1 MGYTIGVSSGW
12 WSIPKTPDLLGL
24 GKKTMSAATYG
35 VTFVQV
41 DLETFSEFREPK
53 LLAQLEN
60 ARKNMG
66 MDFGIHGEYD
76 FNMEAG
82 AKDWWDIAQERLV
95 EQLRGAAEVKASY
108 IHFHASSMPPPTFG
122 GTTYGRFVRLV
133 GLDGNTLYNLVGRVS
148 DKSKCPWLTE
158 DNRRK
163 IRKMILDSFLY
174 GGLEPTDP
182 DYITLMNFQKAWQSD
197 IHTIRLGRR
206 MENISSRQ
214 YDILLRKLRA
224 FALDKFKDA
233 SPTNPLNPR
242 NHPRFFEISE
252 QLAFRSHPID
262 GVAAGNMMNSY
273 RTNPAQL
280 INQLGVEELALLSEY
295 PEENL
300 IEEVESARKQTETD
314 QLNALQEMLQ
324 KLMNKKY
331 IPFFGFDERL
341 SYEIVARFLEG
352 SDIWNT
358 ICNTDYVKNQL
369 TEQWKQEGRK
379 FDPSVDLTAE
389 AMMRSNDRKV
399 QATLATMVAI
409 EFINGHFNTPM
420 QYRDP
425 TTGKFVPYKGKNGNT
440 VKDFIKD
447 NNLVVTFE
455 TPQMISEKQE
465 GLLRITRSAHIY
477 QLVKKLRE
485 SPRGNDKTYL
495 KDNMFMSLDFE
506 HMLTHNLDIEQEIR
520 DLPKDGGSC
529 IRVMHV
535 GQPKPIHPAHAP
547 INVGSDAQELVYA
560 YLYELRKKG
569 FKDGW
574 IIFERGGGQSP
585 AEWMGSSVDALRLI
599 VEYLEKDVNP
609 DKLPPEFY
617 GVTTTSHMSYERQ
630 RETMESHFFDPLKG
644 TLAVPEEEFTFLGKM
659 ATEKAGVTPEKWKK
673 EELR

>member
-1 MGYTIGVSSGW
+1 MVYTIGVSSGW

-53 LLAQLEN
+53 LKNQLEN

-76 FNMEAG
+76 FNMEA
-82 AKDWWDIAQERLV
+82 ATKDWWDIAQERLV

-122 GTTYGRFVRLV
+122 GTTFGRFVRLV
-133 GLDGNTLYNLVGRVS
+133 GSDGNTLYYLVEKLG

-158 DNRRK
+158 DNRIK
-163 IRKMILDSFLY
+163 IRKMVLDSFMY

-182 DYITLMNFQKAWQSD
+182 EYMTLQNLQRAWESD
-197 IHTIRLGRR
+197 IHTVRIGNR
-206 MENISSRQ
+206 MENISANQ
-214 YDILLRKLRA
+214 YEKIRDILRADTKEKLKPPLSPQTHPVFFQMAEQIASRRHPLEQDVARA
-224 FALDKFKDA
+224 LMRFLVQ
-233 SPTNPLNPR
+233 NPQEL
-242 NHPRFFEISE
+242 
-252 QLAFRSHPID
+252 ID
-262 GVAAGNMMNSY
+262 QM
-273 RTNPAQL
+273 
-280 INQLGVEELALLSEY
+280 GVEELATLSGY
-295 PEENL
+295 DEEALKKMVVNAR
-300 IEEVESARKQTETD
+300 VETMEKRNDNVQKTLVEMMGRK
-314 QLNALQEMLQ
+314 
-324 KLMNKKY
+324 Y
-331 IPFFGFDERL
+331 VPFFGFDERL
-341 SYEIVARFLEG
+341 SYEIIARFLEG
-352 SDIWNT
+352 SEIWKT
-358 ICNTDYVKNQL
+358 ICITDYVKNQL

-409 EFINGHFNTPM
+409 EFINGHFNSPM

-425 TTGKFVPYKGKNGNT
+425 TTGKFVPYRGKNGNT

-447 NNLVVTFE
+447 NNLIVTFE

-465 GLLRITRSAHIY
+465 GLLRITRSEHIY

-585 AEWMGSSVDALRLI
+585 AEWMGSSVDAMRLI
-599 VEYLEKDVNP
+599 VEYLEKDAVP

-630 RETMESHFFDPLKG
+630 LETVEHHFFDPLKG